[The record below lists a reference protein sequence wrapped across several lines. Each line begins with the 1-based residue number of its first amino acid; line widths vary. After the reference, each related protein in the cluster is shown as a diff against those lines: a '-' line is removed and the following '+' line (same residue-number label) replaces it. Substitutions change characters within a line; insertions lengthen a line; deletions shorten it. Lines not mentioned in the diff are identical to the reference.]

1 MTRRALIALLCW
13 AGVLLG
19 SSAGAAAAGIRYRLV
34 FPGFQQDQEMSFA
47 EVRFWHA
54 WLLDNDYDVAGFVRR
69 SATVE
74 LILREADRLGPLTDT
89 GFTVLEREPARPL
102 ADTAGGRE
110 VAAYVDPAE
119 LETFLYGEAADH
131 PTITSLS
138 VIGQTYE
145 GRDIFALEISNNPGA
160 PEDKPALLLNGMH
173 HAREVVTPHVVM
185 DAITYLTDGYA
196 AADPKI
202 VALVATYKIICVPM
216 VNPDGSNRVHT
227 VDNWHRKNMAPVC
240 IGGDQGV
247 DLNRNYPYHWGS
259 GPLNCE
265 RGTGSS
271 GSECSASY
279 RGPSPSSEAE
289 TQAMIA
295 LAETHRPVIAVSY
308 HSSGRFIDYPYAC
321 NDGNPD
327 LSMPEHAVID
337 ELMHGT
343 ADAIFG
349 HDGVFY
355 DVYSPI
361 AIGPVNGDDT
371 SWYYA
376 HLGAYPLII
385 EVATS
390 FQPSFA
396 SGMQS
401 VARNRPGWLYLL
413 DRLGE
418 ARLDLRVA
426 NHLTGQPLV
435 AQVELLDFV
444 FDTDELP
451 RMSDGLFGRSR
462 WLVAANDTYTVRA
475 SAVGYQTRSLPV
487 AVANQPVDQTVLLL
501 PDGVVL
507 GDGEPDGDID
517 LDDFATLQRCFT
529 EVVISD
535 ACRRFD
541 LTADEQVTSDDFA
554 AFAPL
559 LTGPN

>member
-1 MTRRALIALLCW
+1 MRALSVLLCW

-19 SSAGAAAAGIRYRLV
+19 SSADAAGAGTRYRLV
-34 FPGFQQDQEMSFA
+34 FPGYQQGQEMAFA
-47 EVRFWHA
+47 EVRFWHG

-74 LILREADRLGPLTDT
+74 VIIRDGGRLGPLTDT
-89 GFTVLEREPARPL
+89 GFTVLEREPAQPL
-102 ADTAGGRE
+102 DDAAGGRE

-119 LETFLYGEAADH
+119 LETFLFGEAADH

-138 VIGQTYE
+138 VIGQTHE
-145 GRDIFALEISNNPGA
+145 NRDIFAIEISNNPGV
-160 PEDKPALLLNGMH
+160 PEDKPAFLLNGMH

-196 AADPKI
+196 AADPQI
-202 VALVATYKIICVPM
+202 VALVDSYKIICVPM

-227 VDNWHRKNMAPVC
+227 VDNWHRKNMGPFC

-259 GPLNCE
+259 GSINCE
-265 RGTGSS
+265 RGSGSS
-271 GSECSASY
+271 GSECSSTY
-279 RGPSPSSEAE
+279 RGPIAGSEPE

-295 LAETHRPVIAVSY
+295 LAESRRPVIAVSY

-327 LSMPEHAVID
+327 MSMPEHAVID
-337 ELMHGT
+337 EIMHGT
-343 ADAIFG
+343 ANAIFG
-349 HDGVFY
+349 HDGVLY

-385 EVATS
+385 EVATT
-390 FQPSFA
+390 FQPAFA
-396 SGMQS
+396 TGMQS

-426 NHLTGQPLV
+426 NHLNGKPLV
-435 AQVELLDFV
+435 AEVELLDFV

-451 RMSDGLFGRSR
+451 RMSYGSFGRSR
-462 WLVAANDTYTVRA
+462 WLVTANDTYTVQV
-475 SAVGYQTRSLPV
+475 SAAGYQTRSLPV
-487 AVANQPVDQTVLLL
+487 AVANQPVDRTVLLL
-501 PDGVVL
+501 PNGTVL

-517 LDDFATLQRCFT
+517 LGDFAAYQICLT
-529 EVVISD
+529 EVAISD
-535 ACRRFD
+535 PCRRFD
-541 LTADEQVTSDDFA
+541 LTADEQVTADDFA

-559 LTGPN
+559 LTGPSP